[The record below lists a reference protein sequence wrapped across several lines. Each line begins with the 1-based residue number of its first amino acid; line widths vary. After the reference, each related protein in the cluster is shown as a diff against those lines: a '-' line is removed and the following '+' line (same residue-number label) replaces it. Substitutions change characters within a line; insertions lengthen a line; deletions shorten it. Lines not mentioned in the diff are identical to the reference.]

1 MDLEHERRL
10 TQVEQRSKSNTH
22 RLEKL
27 EATTE
32 AISRLATSMEVMAS
46 KQEQVA
52 ETVEKLDG
60 KVTALEE
67 KPIKRADGLVDK
79 IIWAVCA
86 AVIAFVLAQIGL

>member
-27 EATTE
+27 EASTE
-32 AISRLATSMEVMAS
+32 AINRLATSMEVMVS

-52 ETVEKLDG
+52 ETVEKLDN
-60 KVTALEE
+60 KVSAIEG
-67 KPIKRADGLVDK
+67 KPIKRFDGLVDK
-79 IIWAVCA
+79 IVWSICA
-86 AVIAFVLAQIGL
+86 AVIAYLLSRIGL

>member
-27 EATTE
+27 EESTE
-32 AISRLATSMEVMAS
+32 AINRLATSMEVMVN

-52 ETVEKLDG
+52 ETVDKLDG
-60 KVTALEE
+60 KVTALEA
-67 KPIKRADGLVDK
+67 KPGKRVDSLVDK

-86 AVIAFVLAQIGL
+86 AVLTYILAQIGL

>member
-27 EATTE
+27 EESTE

-52 ETVEKLDG
+52 DTVEKLDG

-67 KPIKRADGLVDK
+67 KPIKRMDGLVDK
-79 IIWAVCA
+79 IIWAICA
-86 AVIAFVLAQIGL
+86 AVIAFALAQIGL

>member
-10 TQVEQRSKSNTH
+10 TQVEQRAKSNTH

-27 EATTE
+27 EESTE

-67 KPIKRADGLVDK
+67 KPTKRAEGLADK